1 MRLLLIEDN
10 PRLAE
15 FVGRSLDR
23 AGFVVDPVGSMA
35 DAEAVLGT
43 IAYDLVILDLG
54 LPDGDG
60 MSLLPTIRRWHKDLP
75 VLILTARDALEA
87 RVKGLN
93 SGADDYLLKPF
104 AVEELV
110 ARINALLRRPG
121 RSLGPALALGNLSF
135 DNAGR
140 TATVDGRPVKL
151 SRREVDVLELL
162 LRRTGRVVTKQALE
176 ESVYG
181 FNEEVASNS
190 IEVAV
195 HRLRKSLAGANAD
208 VVIHTLRGIGYVI
221 AERAEAA

>member
-10 PRLAE
+10 ARLAE
-15 FVGRSLDR
+15 FIGRSLDR
-23 AGFVVDPVGSMA
+23 AGFAVDPVGTVA

-60 MSLLPTIRRWHKDLP
+60 MTLLPRIRQRHGDLP
-75 VLILTARDALEA
+75 ILILTARDALEA
-87 RVKGLN
+87 RVAGLN
-93 SGADDYLLKPF
+93 AGADDYLLKPF
-104 AVEELV
+104 AVEELI

-121 RSLGPALALGNLSF
+121 RSLGPALSLGNLTF
-135 DNAGR
+135 DHAGR
-140 TATVDGRPVKL
+140 TASVRDRPIRL
-151 SRREVDVLELL
+151 SRRETDVLELL
-162 LRRTGRVVTKQALE
+162 LRRTGRVVPKAALE

-195 HRLRKSLAGANAD
+195 HRLRKSLAAADAD

-221 AERAEAA
+221 AARSDPA

>member
-15 FVGRSLDR
+15 FIGRSLDR
-23 AGFVVDPVGSMA
+23 AGFAVDPVGSIA

-60 MSLLPTIRRWHKDLP
+60 MDLLPRIRSKLGDLP
-75 VLILTARDALEA
+75 ILILTARDDLQA
-87 RVKGLN
+87 RVAGLN
-93 SGADDYLLKPF
+93 QGADDYLLKPF

-110 ARINALLRRPG
+110 ARLNALLRRPG
-121 RSLGPALALGNLSF
+121 QAIGTALDLGNLSF
-135 DNAGR
+135 DQASR
-140 TATVDGRPVKL
+140 TVSIDHKPIRL
-151 SRREVDVLELL
+151 SRRETDVLELL
-162 LRRTGRVVTKQALE
+162 LRRTGRVVTKAALE

-195 HRLRKSLAGANAD
+195 HRLRKSLAAAEAQ

-221 AERAEAA
+221 AERGDDA

>member
-15 FVGRSLDR
+15 FIGRSLDR
-23 AGFVVDPVGSMA
+23 AGFAVDPVGSVA
-35 DAEAVLGT
+35 DAESVLDT

-60 MSLLPTIRRWHKDLP
+60 MELLARIRRLHTDLP

-87 RVKGLN
+87 RVAGLN
-93 SGADDYLLKPF
+93 GGADDYLLKPF

-121 RSLGPALALGNLSF
+121 RSLGPALSLGNLAY
-135 DNAGR
+135 DHAGR
-140 TATVDGRPVKL
+140 DVTVDGRPVTL
-151 SRREVDVLELL
+151 SRRELDVLELL
-162 LRRTGRVVTKQALE
+162 LRRSGRVVTKAALE
-176 ESVYG
+176 DSVYG

-190 IEVAV
+190 IEVAM
-195 HRLRKSLAGANAD
+195 HRLRKSLSTAKAD

-221 AERAEAA
+221 AESAAEK